1 MPKCESYESRK
12 NRLYGTWL
20 NPKYQDDEIDNQHP
34 SLEQRKVQR
43 PWVEIPIGTSV
54 PKWREPKSNYIRY
67 G

>member
-1 MPKCESYESRK
+1 MPKCECYESRK

-20 NPKYQDDEIDNQHP
+20 NPKYQDDEIDNQQP

>member
-34 SLEQRKVQR
+34 SLE
-43 PWVEIPIGTSV
+43 
-54 PKWREPKSNYIRY
+54 
-67 G
+67 